1 MTITLKAEPV
11 RTRTQS
17 YVPTGRN
24 APRVLLLGYN
34 GACNTGA
41 EALLLSDIEDVRA
54 VLGTETPITVPT
66 LNRNNLCRYLRES
79 PTLRIE
85 SIPTL
90 YFQAIDRLVSKH
102 DLVMLVEGS
111 TYMDTWGSALLWAFL
126 WATHRARVRGLPT
139 LAYAVDAGSLSPINQ
154 RLVRRVASGTDLII
168 TRSAAAAERLTS
180 YGVTAPVAVT
190 ADNAF
195 TFRTDPAD
203 QGWVER
209 AWPQA
214 DCGVVGFSVVDFH
227 LWPVVMRPW
236 GRKQDCYKWPY
247 FFSRSAER
255 RKASKALAEGYA
267 ELADSV
273 IEEDGRSV
281 ALICMEPVDQPLAE
295 GILALMRHRDRAR
308 VFSSRQYNAS
318 QMTVL
323 LRSLDL
329 LVTSRFHAAVLS
341 LAAGVPQI
349 AVGHDFRLDALYRD
363 LDLRAQFFV
372 EAHSPR
378 MFEQLRLCMDDL
390 LTDPCRQSET
400 LRKGRERLVE
410 QAQRNRSLLTRFA
423 RSRGWSTC
431 EEREK

>member
-1 MTITLKAEPV
+1 MIAAPTTAPV
-11 RTRTQS
+11 RTRTPS
-17 YVPTGRN
+17 YVPTGSN
-24 APRVLLLGYN
+24 NPKVLLLGYN

-54 VLGTETPITVPT
+54 VLGKETRITVPT

-102 DLVMLVEGS
+102 DLVVLVEGS

-139 LAYAVDAGSLSPINQ
+139 LAYAVDAGSLSRFNQ

-195 TFRTDPAD
+195 TFQTDPAD
-203 QGWVER
+203 EGWVER
-209 AWPQA
+209 VWPRA
-214 DCGVVGFSVVDFH
+214 HGGVVGFSVVDFH

-236 GRKQDCYKWPY
+236 GRRPDCYKWPY
-247 FFSRSAER
+247 YFSRSAER
-255 RKASKALAEGYA
+255 RKAGEALARGYA
-267 ELADSV
+267 ELVDSV
-273 IEEDGRSV
+273 IAEDGRSV
-281 ALICMEPVDQPLAE
+281 ALVCMEPVDQPLAE
-295 GILALMRHRDRAR
+295 RILALSRHRDRVR
-308 VFSSRQYNAS
+308 VFSSRQHNAS
-318 QMTVL
+318 RMTVL

-341 LAAGVPQI
+341 LAAQVPQI

-363 LDLRAQFFV
+363 LGLRDRFFV
-372 EAHSPR
+372 EAHSPQL
-378 MFEQLRLCMDDL
+378 FEQLRLCMDDL
-390 LTDPCRQSET
+390 LDDPRRQSEI
-400 LRKGRERLVE
+400 LRTGYERLVKR
-410 QAQRNRSLLTRFA
+410 ARRNRGLLSRFA
-423 RSRGWSTC
+423 RSRGWSTR
-431 EEREK
+431 EEDEK

>member
-1 MTITLKAEPV
+1 MTTTLKAEPV
-11 RTRTQS
+11 RIKIPVH
-17 YVPTGRN
+17 VPTGTHT
-24 APRVLLLGYN
+24 PRVLLLGYN

-54 VLGTETPITVPT
+54 VLGKDTPITVPT

-90 YFQAIDRLVSKH
+90 YFQAIDRLVRRH
-102 DLVMLVEGS
+102 DLILLVEGS

-126 WATHRARVRGLPT
+126 WATHRAQALGLPT
-139 LAYAVDAGSLSPINQ
+139 LAYAVDAGSLSPLNQ
-154 RLVRRVASGTDLII
+154 RLVRRVASTTDLII
-168 TRSAAAAERLTS
+168 TRSAPAADRLAS
-180 YGVTAPVAVT
+180 YGVTAPLAVT

-195 TFRTDPAD
+195 TFRTDPED
-203 QGWVER
+203 DGWVER
-209 AWPQA
+209 AWPEA
-214 DCGVVGFSVVDFH
+214 DRGVVGFSVVDFH

-247 FFSRSAER
+247 YFSRSAER
-255 RKASKALAEGYA
+255 RRASQALAEGYSR
-267 ELADSV
+267 LLDSV

-295 GILALMRHRDRAR
+295 RILGLMKNGDRAR

-341 LAAGVPQI
+341 LAARVPQI
-349 AVGHDFRLDALYRD
+349 AVGHDFRLDGLYRD
-363 LDLRAQFFV
+363 LGLRTRFFV
-372 EAHSPR
+372 EARSPR
-378 MFEQLRLCMDDL
+378 MFEELRVCMDAL
-390 LTDPCRQSET
+390 LADPYCQYGA
-400 LRKGRERLVE
+400 LREGNERLLE
-410 QAQRNRSLLTRFA
+410 RAQRNRTLLERFV
-423 RSRGWSTC
+423 RSRGWRTC
-431 EEREK
+431 EENEK